1 MDSQRALETIKAGGI
16 VAGMR
21 GAFPP
26 DVALQVSDTL
36 MSEGINAFEL
46 MMNSQEPIAA
56 MQALKAEYGEGA
68 CVGMGTVLDVETAHE
83 VIDAGADFVVSPAFQ
98 PDVVRAVLS
107 RDVLIGPGVATPS
120 EAVAA
125 WDMGVKLLKLFPI
138 GALGIE
144 YYRAMFGP
152 AEAHDLYVQRRHR
165 RSKRARIH
173 SSRRS
178 GLRHGRLAGRRRR
191 LVQVAVAQ
199 PGAHLAECGGVGAIW
214 IGGWARMTVILSI
227 LTAIHMSASA
237 APRA

>member
-26 DVALQVSDTL
+26 NVALQISDTL

-56 MQALKAEYGEGA
+56 MQALKAEYGEDA
-68 CVGMGTVLDVETAHE
+68 CVGMGTVLDVDTAHE

-152 AEAHDLYVQRRHR
+152 LKHMTFMCNGAIDDQNAREFIAAGAVACGMGAWLVGDGAWSKSQL
-165 RSKRARIH
+165 RSRARI
-173 SSRRS
+173 
-178 GLRHGRLAGRRRR
+178 LLN
-191 LVQVAVAQ
+191 AVASARY
-199 PGAHLAECGGVGAIW
+199 GLAVGP
-214 IGGWARMTVILSI
+214 V
-227 LTAIHMSASA
+227 
-237 APRA
+237 

>member
-26 DVALQVSDTL
+26 NVALQISDTL
-36 MSEGINAFEL
+36 MSEGINVFEL

-56 MQALKAEYGEGA
+56 MQALKAEYGEDA
-68 CVGMGTVLDVETAHE
+68 CVGMGTVLDVDTAHE

-152 AEAHDLYVQRRHR
+152 LKHMTFMCNGAIDDQNAREFIAAGAVACGMGAWLVGDGAWSKSQL
-165 RSKRARIH
+165 RSRARI
-173 SSRRS
+173 
-178 GLRHGRLAGRRRR
+178 LLN
-191 LVQVAVAQ
+191 AVASARY
-199 PGAHLAECGGVGAIW
+199 GLAVGP
-214 IGGWARMTVILSI
+214 V
-227 LTAIHMSASA
+227 
-237 APRA
+237 